1 MKPSVCDPIGVT
13 QDSKMTFLK
22 QALDPRKVQDCFERH
37 LVSTRGIKSIDL
49 RAIQVKRYK
58 PGRRCLIKYDVVI
71 TDNHDR
77 RKALSLLGKARAKG
91 IDVIS
96 YQALHSLWQNGFNDT
111 SRDGISVAEPVG
123 LIPEFQMWLQR
134 NMPGVVATELLDKS
148 QGVALALQIA
158 EAAHKLHQADVK
170 INRSHGISDEMSILH
185 DRLGRVIQSKPDW
198 EKRLNQLLD
207 GSSQL
212 AAALSA
218 PATRNIHR
226 DFYSDQVLVDG
237 DRLYLLDFDLYCQ
250 GDPALDIGNF
260 IGHITEYSL
269 RNLEDPEALKDREQ
283 ALEDYFVEL
292 AGEDTRKRVRIYTL
306 LTLLRHIFL
315 STQFLERRAI
325 TEPLIG
331 LCEQRLAHEFRMKT

>member
-1 MKPSVCDPIGVT
+1 MP
-13 QDSKMTFLK
+13 FLK
-22 QALDPRKVQDCFERH
+22 HALDPRKVQGCFERH
-37 LVSTRGIKSIDL
+37 LVSITSINSIDL

-58 PGRRCLIKYDVVI
+58 PGRRCLIEYEVVI

-77 RKALSLLGKARAKG
+77 RKTLTLLGKVRAKG
-91 IDVIS
+91 LDLIT
-96 YQALHSLWQNGFNDT
+96 YQAHHSLWQNGFNDT
-111 SRDGISVAEPVG
+111 NRDGISVAEPIG

-134 NMPGVVATELLDKS
+134 KMPGVVATELLDKS
-148 QGVALALQIA
+148 QGVALAVRIA

-170 INRSHGISDEMSILH
+170 INRSHDISDEMRILY

-207 GSSQL
+207 ASSQL
-212 AAALSA
+212 AAALST

-226 DFYSDQVLVDG
+226 DFYPDQVLVDG

-269 RNLEDPEALKDREQ
+269 RSLEDPEALKDREQ
-283 ALEDYFVEL
+283 VLEDHFVEL
-292 AGEDTRKRVRIYTL
+292 EGEDTRKRVRIYTL

-315 STQFLERRAI
+315 STQFLERQAI
-325 TEPLIG
+325 TEAIID
-331 LCEQRLAHEFRMKT
+331 LCEQRLACEFRMKT